1 MNGYAH
7 KLERRIDWFEIDF
20 RGHVNNVSFIYYV
33 QEARVEFLHIMGL
46 MQSQAK
52 ETEGPVLA
60 SITCQYYRPLFYP
73 GKIIVYSKVSEIK
86 NASFVIEHTIYND
99 RNQLAAK
106 AQDILVYYD
115 FVKETKLTI
124 TDELR
129 KVLEKMS
136 SGTIVP
142 PEPL

>member
-7 KLERRIDWFEIDF
+7 KLERRIDWFEVDF

-33 QEARVEFLHIMGL
+33 QEARVELLHIIGL

-52 ETEGPVLA
+52 EKEGPVLA

-73 GKIIVYSKVSEIK
+73 GKIHVYSKVSEIK
-86 NASFVIEHTIYND
+86 NTSFVIKHAIYNN
-99 RNQLAAK
+99 RNQMAAE

-124 TDELR
+124 ADELR
-129 KVLEKMS
+129 KGLEKMS
-136 SGTIVP
+136 SGNIVP

>member
-7 KLERRIDWFEIDF
+7 KLERRIDWFEVDF
-20 RGHVNNVSFIYYV
+20 RGHVNNVSFIYYI
-33 QEARVEFLHIMGL
+33 QEARVELLHIIGL

-52 ETEGPVLA
+52 EKEGPVLA

-73 GKIIVYSKVSEIK
+73 GKIYVYSKVSEIK
-86 NASFVIEHTIYND
+86 NTSFVIKHAIYNE
-99 RNQLAAK
+99 RNQMAAE

-124 TDELR
+124 TDEPR
-129 KVLEKMS
+129 KKLEKIS
-136 SGTIVP
+136 SGNIVP